1 MRQITLEPNNF
12 ATPTTTGLAS
22 YLTLAFALA
31 VEGWGELEE
40 DEEEEV
46 MDTISNEGEEEE
58 EDRCAGDGLNEK
70 ALAPILCP
78 PPKGHHSAAQS
89 AVTNTNT
96 EWMEWMSHRKRKETK
111 Q

>member
-31 VEGWGELEE
+31 VEGWGELE

-58 EDRCAGDGLNEK
+58 EDRRRRRSKRESTCPDIMPATQRASFCGAKCSDQYQYRVDGVDV
-70 ALAPILCP
+70 
-78 PPKGHHSAAQS
+78 AQE
-89 AVTNTNT
+89 T
-96 EWMEWMSHRKRKETK
+96 ERN
-111 Q
+111 